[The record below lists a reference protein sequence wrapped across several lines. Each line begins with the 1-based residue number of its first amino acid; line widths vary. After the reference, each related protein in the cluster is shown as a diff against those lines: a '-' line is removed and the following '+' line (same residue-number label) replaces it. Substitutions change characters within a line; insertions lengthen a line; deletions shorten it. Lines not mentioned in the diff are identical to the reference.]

1 MVVSGFIRCICPV
14 LSDVIASVGL
24 NSDNRPPIG
33 TSTYCKLVLSAIATL
48 ISLDYTTYAL
58 PPNLTWVGF
67 DMAANSTD
75 SRLPAAIGGD
85 WGKFLGVMYVLLP
98 SQISI

>member
-14 LSDVIASVGL
+14 LSDIIASVGL
-24 NSDNRPPIG
+24 NSDNRPPVG
-33 TSTYCKLVLSAIATL
+33 TSTYCKLVLLAITTL
-48 ISLDYTTYAL
+48 ISLDYTAYAL

-75 SRLPAAIGGD
+75 SRPPAAIVGD
-85 WGKFLGVMYVLLP
+85 WGKFLGIM
-98 SQISI
+98 